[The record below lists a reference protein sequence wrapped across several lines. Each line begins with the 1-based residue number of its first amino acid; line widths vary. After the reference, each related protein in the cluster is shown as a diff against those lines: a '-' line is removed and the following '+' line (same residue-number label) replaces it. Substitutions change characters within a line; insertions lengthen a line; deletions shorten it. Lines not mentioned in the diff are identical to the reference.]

1 MRRTG
6 RLLLGVLLLAGC
18 GKGIVPAEHTS
29 ASIDP
34 GPDPGKPSRTLSMVW
49 LHHSTGDSILQ
60 GGLLEALKNNAVAF
74 HEINYKQAVVDGYV
88 IGDHTDPPDF
98 PKTFNEPKHLSVV
111 KSWGLPA
118 GKQHDIIMFKSCF
131 PASNI
136 KDDAMLEDY
145 KKWYQSLLPTFKA
158 HPDILFIAMSTP
170 PLTRW
175 ETKPDRAA
183 RARTWS
189 RWITTEYA
197 KDVRNV
203 KVFDLFDALAIRE
216 GKDNASTLA
225 PQFATARGDSHPS
238 REGAQAVT
246 RMFIPWFN
254 RAVRAA
260 GLLDPKGTP
269 ASAPASAPTATPS
282 KPAGAA
288 LLVGAPSVGAL
299 PADPPLLPASTAD
312 LMKQAQEAYVAGNFR
327 RAIELCQEV
336 LKLEPGHKGALMILG
351 ASACRLKDTTLAK
364 WAYDRLP
371 PGKMRES
378 LAQICARAGV
388 ELK

>member
-1 MRRTG
+1 MRRTS
-6 RLLLGVLLLAGC
+6 LLLALLLAGC
-18 GKGIVPAEHTS
+18 GKGTVPVDHTS

-34 GPDPGKPSRTLSMVW
+34 GPDPGKPPRTLSMVW

-60 GGLLEALKNNAVAF
+60 GGLLDALKGNAVAF
-74 HEINYKQAVVDGYV
+74 HDINYKQAVVDGYV

-98 PKTFNEPKHLSVV
+98 PRTFNEPKHLSVV
-111 KSWGLPA
+111 KGWGLPA

-131 PASNI
+131 PSSNI
-136 KDDAMLEDY
+136 KDDAALEEY
-145 KKWYQSLLPTFKA
+145 KKHYLSLLPTFKA

-189 RWITTEYA
+189 KWVTTEYA
-197 KDVRNV
+197 KDLRNV

-216 GKDNASTLA
+216 GRDNANTLV

-260 GLLDPKGTP
+260 KIAD
-269 ASAPASAPTATPS
+269 APAAPPS
-282 KPAGAA
+282 RPTGAA

-312 LMKQAQEAYVAGNFR
+312 LMKQAQEAYVDGNYR
-327 RAIELCQEV
+327 RAIELCQQV
-336 LKLEPGHKGALMILG
+336 LKLEPGHKQALMILG

-378 LAQICARAGV
+378 LAQICARVGV